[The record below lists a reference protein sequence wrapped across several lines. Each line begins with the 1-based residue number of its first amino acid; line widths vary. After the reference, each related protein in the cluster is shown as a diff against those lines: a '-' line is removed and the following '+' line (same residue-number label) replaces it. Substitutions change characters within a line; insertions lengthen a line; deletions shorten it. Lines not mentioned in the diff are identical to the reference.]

1 MTTSDDAVRDAMQAL
16 CGELFA
22 AHQRLDPEAIKRLYA
37 RLPDGI
43 YFWERALAYDFSQV
57 AKTVDALATSV
68 AALELTPGEFRAG
81 GSGDVGW
88 FALTFHARRT
98 AARRARL
105 RVRRSLDGG
114 RSHGRWALADRAR
127 PRLDPTADEALAVGT
142 ARPDQHTLMMLNGP
156 TPAALVAATRNCTQP
171 TLPPT

>member
-1 MTTSDDAVRDAMQAL
+1 MTTSDDAVRDAMRVL
-16 CGELFA
+16 CGELLA

-81 GSGDVGW
+81 GSGNTGW
-88 FALTFHARRT
+88 FAVTFHARRT
-98 AARRARL
+98 LPDGRVFESDGRWTAVAAIVDGRWLIVHDHASIPLPTKPWQSERRAPI
-105 RVRRSLDGG
+105 S
-114 RSHGRWALADRAR
+114 
-127 PRLDPTADEALAVGT
+127 
-142 ARPDQHTLMMLNGP
+142 
-156 TPAALVAATRNCTQP
+156 TP
-171 TLPPT
+171 

>member
-43 YFWERALAYDFSQV
+43 YFWERALAYDFRRSRRRWMPWPRASRRSSSRRASSGPV
-57 AKTVDALATSV
+57 A
-68 AALELTPGEFRAG
+68 PG
-81 GSGDVGW
+81 DTGW

-98 AARRARL
+98 L
-105 RVRRSLDGG
+105 PDGRVFESD
-114 RSHGRWALADRAR
+114 GRW
-127 PRLDPTADEALAVGT
+127 TA
-142 ARPDQHTLMMLNGP
+142 
-156 TPAALVAATRNCTQP
+156 VAASVDGRWLIVHDHASIPLP
-171 TLPPT
+171 TKPWQ